1 MTTEKDKSK
10 EQLEL
15 DKVRKGKKA
24 DDCSIFVEDMIISG
38 EGKGNV
44 RLSKELEKERKKRSK
59 KK

>member
-1 MTTEKDKSK
+1 MTIRKEKQD

-24 DDCSIFVEDMIISG
+24 EDCSVHVEDMIISG
-38 EGKGNV
+38 EEEGNV
-44 RLSKELEKERKKRSK
+44 SLSKELEKERKKRLK